1 MSVGIEQIAAY
12 VPSYALSLRDLA
24 VARNVPPEKMTAGLG
39 VHEMAIPAP
48 CEDVVTLAASAG
60 LRCLRRAGVDPG
72 EIGMLLLATETGVD
86 HSKPVGIFDRIVTF
100 AMPPTLRVAA
110 GRTPKTKRSK

>member
-72 EIGMLLLATETGVD
+72 
-86 HSKPVGIFDRIVTF
+86 
-100 AMPPTLRVAA
+100 
-110 GRTPKTKRSK
+110 